1 MKCQL
6 SFKQNKKIKYC
17 QNHVISRERWKILLH
32 ITHALLLQTL
42 LLCSRW
48 AHHHHWNIGLVPIT
62 WHILTRSAQKGIIS
76 ILKPPLPLPGAIL
89 AHFFSLGFPPLLTL
103 WVFYCGFFSPVG
115 KEELLILMGVTE
127 QQKVHQRL
135 PKGQWCVVCLSLMS
149 AGFGMSQENK
159 LGNKQVGELI
169 DQLVAWQGCVRCWLR
184 DLINVLSFLTPSS
197 SSIKPPRVL
206 IRGLIPPSQLHQ
218 EHALEPSAWET
229 DTSSPC
235 GRNTQ
240 PMITHIS

>member
-1 MKCQL
+1 MKDSTAYYPCL
-6 SFKQNKKIKYC
+6 AATDIA
-17 QNHVISRERWKILLH
+17 
-32 ITHALLLQTL
+32 ALLTVSTSPSLKHRTGAHNMTHSYQKCTKGNYLYLKTSSSSPRCNPGSFFLSGIPSPPYTPSFL
-42 LLCSRW
+42 LW
-48 AHHHHWNIGLVPIT
+48 
-62 WHILTRSAQKGIIS
+62 
-76 ILKPPLPLPGAIL
+76 
-89 AHFFSLGFPPLLTL
+89 FFF
-103 WVFYCGFFSPVG
+103 PVG